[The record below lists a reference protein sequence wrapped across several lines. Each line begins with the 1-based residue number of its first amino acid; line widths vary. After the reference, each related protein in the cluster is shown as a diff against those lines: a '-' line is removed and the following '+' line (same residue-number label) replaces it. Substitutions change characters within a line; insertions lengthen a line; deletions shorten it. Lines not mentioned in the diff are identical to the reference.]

1 MKNPSSQPT
10 IDADG
15 VTRYAQLA
23 MALRH
28 RIVSGEWPV
37 GSQLPTVE
45 QLAQESGLA
54 KVTVRQAYARLAA
67 EGLIVS
73 QRGRGTHVQAVPS
86 GPNPGLRSAI
96 NDMLVGA
103 ADLEIRLLEKSSG
116 HRLPA
121 ALARSGQAAQN
132 HVRLVKLHLHDGVP
146 FCLMELYIAADVYRK
161 FPKGAEKRF
170 KIAHLLREAEGSR
183 VGPLLQTITVE
194 PADAV
199 LASRLEYTFAAP
211 VVRIARITRDT
222 DGNILSA
229 GQFWYRGDRFILEME
244 MPADMVYRHPEVAV
258 PDSRRIAVESLP
270 ALGSRA

>member
-1 MKNPSSQPT
+1 MKNSSSQPT

-96 NDMLVGA
+96 NDMLVGV
-103 ADLEIRLLEKSSG
+103 ADLEIRLLEKSTG

-121 ALARSGQAAQN
+121 ALARSGQAAEN

-270 ALGSRA
+270 PLGSRA